1 MSSQPTDHT
10 SWKLPA
16 SESHPPSSMN
26 ITFHPGANLA
36 ANPHFSRA
44 LPIANAPAAAS
55 VQPQPTSARKRQ
67 FRFSVRA
74 DIDLLKLVIKNNP
87 YAAPHGGRLHK
98 WQAIADTL
106 REGGIDIDF
115 RRARDRTGLLLDQW
129 REQELSLLRRSASG
143 NQQDQA
149 QKEQL
154 LQRISEIEQ
163 AARPRDNSADW
174 RSRDHSRSRTPQAA
188 SGPRHTTLP
197 HADNPTTQPA
207 LNVIGPADPRAA
219 KFGDIQ
225 SSSLHSQG
233 QLPPLMQ
240 KHDSHTLPQ
249 ARVDTDLQTLQY
261 GTHQGPPEKQFKNN
275 HGQALSPRFT
285 QPLFG
290 QSSSPKAGP
299 SHAQPSQDRRSP
311 PRSEMSPH
319 RSDLPL
325 LRPGQPVHR
334 NNPHVLGSAPLDVGP
349 VHAVT
354 SSPRL
359 GEGQNIQLDTVQA
372 GLPRHSPESETE
384 QLRARILRLEK
395 RLEDI
400 SQMAKKHLEYEERRL
415 QWDQERE
422 NKRLQLEKD
431 RIEKE
436 YEDRRAEREE
446 RRRRDESE
454 KEERQRVLNI
464 ILRSHQQPQSGSDNP
479 I

>member
-1 MSSQPTDHT
+1 MG
-10 SWKLPA
+10 
-16 SESHPPSSMN
+16 

-36 ANPHFSRA
+36 ANPHYSRA
-44 LPIANAPAAAS
+44 VPISNAPAPA
-55 VQPQPTSARKRQ
+55 QPQPTSARKRQ

-74 DIDLLKLVIKNNP
+74 DIDLLQLVIKNNP

-98 WQAIADTL
+98 WQAVADTL

-143 NQQDQA
+143 NQEDQA

-154 LQRISEIEQ
+154 LQQISEIEQ

-174 RSRDHSRSRTPQAA
+174 RSRDHPRSRTPQAA

-197 HADNPTTQPA
+197 LADNPSTQAA
-207 LNVIGPADPRAA
+207 LNVIGPTDPRAA

-225 SSSLHSQG
+225 SSSLHTPG
-233 QLPPLMQ
+233 ALPPLMQ
-240 KHDSHTLPQ
+240 KHDSHSLPQ

-290 QSSSPKAGP
+290 HPASPKGGP
-299 SHAQPSQDRRSP
+299 SHAQPSQDRRTP

-319 RSDLPL
+319 RGDLPL

-334 NNPHVLGSAPLDVGP
+334 NNPHVLGSAPLDVSP
-349 VHAVT
+349 VHAAT
-354 SSPRL
+354 SSPRI
-359 GEGQNIQLDTVQA
+359 GEGQNIQLDSMQA
-372 GLPRHSPESETE
+372 GLPRQSPESETE
-384 QLRARILRLEK
+384 QLRARIMRLEK

-415 QWDQERE
+415 QWEQERE
-422 NKRLQLEKD
+422 NKRLQLE
-431 RIEKE
+431 RQN
-436 YEDRRAEREE
+436 RERVRGPSCRE
-446 RRRRDESE
+446 RGEASE
-454 KEERQRVLNI
+454 
-464 ILRSHQQPQSGSDNP
+464 G
-479 I
+479 

>member
-1 MSSQPTDHT
+1 
-10 SWKLPA
+10 
-16 SESHPPSSMN
+16 MN
-26 ITFHPGANLA
+26 ITFHPGSSLA

-44 LPIANAPAAAS
+44 PPIPNASPS
-55 VQPQPTSARKRQ
+55 TQPQPTSARKRQ

-74 DIDLLKLVIKNNP
+74 DIDLLQLVIKNNP

-98 WQAIADTL
+98 WQAVADTL
-106 REGGIDIDF
+106 RVGGIDIDF
-115 RRARDRTGLLLDQW
+115 RRARDRTGLLLEQW
-129 REQELSLLRRSASG
+129 RDQELSLLRRSASG
-143 NQQDQA
+143 NQEDQA

-174 RSRDHSRSRTPQAA
+174 RSRDQSRGRTPQAV
-188 SGPRHTTLP
+188 SVPRHATLP
-197 HADNPTTQPA
+197 IADNPTTQA
-207 LNVIGPADPRAA
+207 TLNVIGSADHRAT
-219 KFGDIQ
+219 KFGEVQ
-225 SSSLHSQG
+225 SSSLHAQG

-240 KHDSHTLPQ
+240 KHDSGNLPQ
-249 ARVDTDLQTLQY
+249 TRVDTDLRTLQY
-261 GTHQGPPEKQFKNN
+261 GAHQGPPEKQFKNN

-290 QSSSPKAGP
+290 HPASPKGGT
-299 SHAQPSQDRRSP
+299 SHAQPLQGRRTP
-311 PRSEMSPH
+311 PRSEMSPR

-334 NNPHVLGSAPLDVGP
+334 NNLHVLGSAQLDVGP

-354 SSPRL
+354 SSPRI
-359 GEGQNIQLDTVQA
+359 GEGQNIQLDPLQA
-372 GLPRHSPESETE
+372 GLPRQSPESETE

-395 RLEDI
+395 RVEDI
-400 SQMAKKHLEYEERRL
+400 SQMAKKRLEFDERRL
-415 QWDQERE
+415 QWEQDRE
-422 NKRLQLEKD
+422 NKRLQLEKE

-454 KEERQRVLNI
+454 KEERERVLNM
-464 ILRSHQQPQSGSDNP
+464 ILRSQQPQNNTENP